1 MTQAKCID
9 QAELPLQGLR
19 VIEFTHMVMGPAAG
33 MILADLGAQCTKIE
47 PIKGE
52 STRTLLGAGAG
63 FFALLNRNKRSI
75 RLDLKSAQGLAIAR
89 RLCEQAD
96 VVIENFKPGTLKKFG
111 LDYAAL
117 RIKNPKLIYCTL
129 KGFLSGPYQKRTAL
143 DAVVQMMGGLAY
155 MTGRPGDPLR
165 AGASVNDIMG
175 GMFGVIG
182 ILSALIRRS
191 ITGKGC
197 EVESS
202 LFENTAFL
210 VASHMLEAQI
220 YGKPN
225 TPMPQGKLP
234 WGIYDIFTVKNKRQI
249 FLAAVSDSQFAQFC
263 KALGLDNLLSRP
275 EFTTNN
281 DRVMHK
287 AELLRLVQDQVKNR
301 SLEEL
306 EMIMEREGLP
316 FAPIRRPDE
325 LLHDPHL
332 METGD
337 LIDVTLTDGPA
348 AGKTVKSVLL
358 PFAFDGKRLGQ
369 RTNPPAKGSD
379 TDAVL
384 TEVGFSQDE
393 ITAIKKTGAAA

>member
-1 MTQAKCID
+1 MTQAKTID
-9 QAELPLQGLR
+9 QANLPLQGLK

-52 STRTLLGAGAG
+52 STRTLLGAGSG

-75 RLDLKSAQGLAIAR
+75 RLDLKSPQGVAIAR

-111 LDYAAL
+111 LDYASI
-117 RIKNPKLIYCTL
+117 REKNPKLIYCTL
-129 KGFLSGPYQKRTAL
+129 KGFLPGPYEKRTAL

-155 MTGRPGDPLR
+155 MTGRAGDPLR

-182 ILSALIRRS
+182 ILSALIRRG
-191 ITGKGC
+191 ITGHGC

-202 LFENTAFL
+202 LFENTTFL

-220 YGKPN
+220 YGRPN

-234 WGIYDIFTVKNKRQI
+234 WGIYDIFTVKNNRQI
-249 FLAAVSDSQFAQFC
+249 FLAAVSDGQFAQFC
-263 KALGLDNLLSRP
+263 KALGLEALLSRP
-275 EFTTNN
+275 EFATNN
-281 DRVMHK
+281 DRVLHK
-287 AELLRLVQDQVKNR
+287 QELLQLVSDAVKNR
-301 SLEEL
+301 SLEEM
-306 EMIMEREGLP
+306 EQIMEEQGLP

-325 LLHDPHL
+325 LLNDPHL
-332 METGD
+332 MATGD
-337 LIDVTLTDGPA
+337 LVDVTLTDGPA

-369 RTNPPAKGSD
+369 RSNPPAKGAD
-379 TDAVL
+379 TDTVL
-384 TEVGFSQDE
+384 AEAGFSAQE
-393 ITAIKKTGAAA
+393 ITDLKKAGAAA